1 MNNKTNVSIE
11 IGGPAFLL
19 FLVFLVLKLCKVI
32 TWSWWWVTAP
42 LWIPACLVVVIIVI
56 ALIIYGIGRLFEKI
70 GDARWNRDYNRRHK
84 NR

>member
-11 IGGPAFLL
+11 LGGPAFLL

-42 LWIPACLVVVIIVI
+42 LWIPAGLAIIFIVI
-56 ALIIYGIGRLFEKI
+56 ALIVYKYK
-70 GDARWNRDYNRRHK
+70 DWKWNRDYNKRHK

>member
-11 IGGPAFLL
+11 LGGPAFLL

-42 LWIPACLVVVIIVI
+42 LWIPAGLAIIFIVI
-56 ALIIYGIGRLFEKI
+56 ALIVYKYK
-70 GDARWNRDYNRRHK
+70 DWKWNHDYNKRHK

>member
-32 TWSWWWVTAP
+32 TWNWWWVTAP
-42 LWIPACLVVVIIVI
+42 LWIPFGLAIIFIVI
-56 ALIIYGIGRLFEKI
+56 ALIVYKYK
-70 GDARWNRDYNRRHK
+70 DWKWNRDYNKRHK

>member
-11 IGGPAFLL
+11 LGGPAFLL

-42 LWIPACLVVVIIVI
+42 LWIPLGIAIIFIVI
-56 ALIIYGIGRLFEKI
+56 TLIVLLYK
-70 GDARWNRDYNRRHK
+70 DWKWNRDYNKRHK

>member
-1 MNNKTNVSIE
+1 MNNKTNISIE
-11 IGGPAFLL
+11 LGGPAFLL

-42 LWIPACLVVVIIVI
+42 LWISAGLAILTIGIIFLVYAIK
-56 ALIIYGIGRLFEKI
+56 EW
-70 GDARWNRDYNRRHK
+70 RWNRDYNKRHK